1 MLYDITD
8 PNFLNL
14 VQYENFRLEKD
25 LENFLSEHLFELFES
40 TPLLPIHQERKGQEE
55 ADIYALDESGN
66 LVIFELKRNGVGTDA
81 VLQVMRYAQQSFYWN
96 YNELNRKFL
105 AYPNKDALFKEMDL
119 AEAHKNAFE
128 LETGLSPNQF
138 NQHQKLIVIGC
149 AGNEGLSDAVDYWKK
164 QGVDI
169 DFTPYRIYS
178 IGDKKYFEFFAKP
191 YDLHENR
198 GTERGFLFDTNV
210 SYIESAVWYMFN
222 NKRVAAFGDTKRFVD
237 YLAKGDTVFFSH
249 KGKGIIAAAKVLS
262 DRKDDEGEDAYY
274 RDVAFL
280 TPVPQSESDFK
291 ALSFSAVSKLLG
303 KSFYWARTVKVPY
316 LSKEDVN
323 ILLNAL
329 QQEYK

>member
-8 PNFLNL
+8 PDSLNL
-14 VQYENFRLEKD
+14 VQYENFPLEKE

-40 TPLLPIHQERKGQEE
+40 TPLLPIHQERKGREE
-55 ADIYALDESGN
+55 ADIYALDENGN

-105 AYPNKDALFKEMDL
+105 AYPNKDSLFKEMNL

-178 IGDKKYFEFFAKP
+178 IGNKKYFEFFAKP

-198 GTERGFLFDTNV
+198 GTERGILFDTNV

-237 YLAKGDTVFFSH
+237 YLTKEDTVFFSH
-249 KGKGIIAAAKVLS
+249 KGTGIIAAAKVLS
-262 DRKDDEGEDAYY
+262 DRKVDSSEDAYY

-280 TPVPQSESDFK
+280 TPVPQNGSDFK
-291 ALSFSAVSKLLG
+291 ALSFAAVSKLLG

-316 LSKEDVN
+316 LSKEESES
-323 ILLNAL
+323 LLNAL
-329 QQEYK
+329 RQELE

>member
-8 PNFLNL
+8 TNSLSPAK
-14 VQYENFRLEKD
+14 YENFPLEKE
-25 LENFLSEHLFELFES
+25 LENFLSDHLFELFES
-40 TPLLPIHQERKGQEE
+40 TPLLPIHQERKWQEE
-55 ADIYALDESGN
+55 ADIYALDEKGN
-66 LVIFELKRNGVGTDA
+66 LIIFELKRNGVGTDA

-105 AYPNKDALFKEMDL
+105 AYPNKDSFFSNMNL

-128 LETGLSPNQF
+128 LDECLHPSQF

-178 IGDKKYFEFFAKP
+178 IYDKKYFEFFAKP
-191 YDLHENR
+191 YDLHEIR
-198 GTERGFLFDTNV
+198 GDERGILFDTNV

-237 YLAKGDTVFFSH
+237 YLAKGDTIFFSH
-249 KGKGIIAAAKVLS
+249 KGRGIIAAAKVLS
-262 DRKDDEGEDAYY
+262 DRKIDNNEDAYY
-274 RDVAFL
+274 RDVEFL
-280 TPVPQSESDFK
+280 TSVPQNESEFK
-291 ALSFSAVSKLLG
+291 ALSFAAVSKLLG
-303 KSFYWARTVKVPY
+303 KNFYWARTVKVPY
-316 LSKEDVN
+316 LSKEETKK
-323 ILLNAL
+323 LLEAL
-329 QQEYK
+329 GQE

>member
-8 PNFLNL
+8 SKSLTP
-14 VQYENFRLEKD
+14 VRYENFSLEKD
-25 LENFLSEHLFELFES
+25 LENFLSDNLFELFES
-40 TPLLPIHQERKGQEE
+40 TPLLPIHQERRGQEE
-55 ADIYALDESGN
+55 ADIYALDETGN
-66 LVIFELKRNGVGTDA
+66 LIIFELKRNGVGADA
-81 VLQVMRYAQQSFYWN
+81 VLQVMRYAQQSFHWN
-96 YNELNRKFL
+96 YNELNRKFF
-105 AYPNKDALFKEMDL
+105 AYPSKDYLFKEMNL

-128 LETGLSPNQF
+128 LDSELLPSQF

-169 DFTPYRIYS
+169 DFTPYRIYR
-178 IGDKKYFEFFAKP
+178 INDKKFFEFFAKP

-198 GTERGFLFDTNV
+198 GNERGILFDTNV
-210 SYIESAVWYMFN
+210 SYIASAVWYMFN

-262 DRKDDEGEDAYY
+262 DRKVDDCEDAYY
-274 RDVAFL
+274 RDVTFL

-291 ALSFSAVSKLLG
+291 ALSFAAVSKLLG
-303 KSFYWARTVKVPY
+303 RRFYWARTVKVPY
-316 LSKEDVN
+316 LSKEEAN

>member
-1 MLYDITD
+1 MLYDISD
-8 PNFLNL
+8 PESLTP
-14 VQYENFRLEKD
+14 VRYENFLLEKD
-25 LENFLSEHLFELFES
+25 LENFLSDHLFELFES
-40 TPLLPIHQERKGQEE
+40 TPLLPIHQERKWQEE
-55 ADIYALDESGN
+55 ADIYALDECGN
-66 LVIFELKRNGVGTDA
+66 LIIFELKRNGVGTDA

-105 AYPNKDALFKEMDL
+105 AYPNKDSLFKEKNL

-128 LETGLSPNQF
+128 LDTELSPNQF

-178 IGDKKYFEFFAKP
+178 IGNKKYFEFFAKP

-198 GTERGFLFDTNV
+198 GTERGILFDTNV

-237 YLAKGDTVFFSH
+237 YLNKGDTVFFSH
-249 KGKGIIAAAKVLS
+249 KGTGIIAAAKVLS
-262 DRKDDEGEDAYY
+262 DRKIDEGEDAYY

-280 TPVPQSESDFK
+280 TLVPQSESDFK
-291 ALSFSAVSKLLG
+291 ALSFAAVSKLLG

-316 LSKEDVN
+316 LSKEESET
-323 ILLNAL
+323 LLKAL
-329 QQEYK
+329 KQE